1 MNKELIGVNK
11 KEELEYLSAWKKI
24 WKKEKRIPLSISL
37 ISNEGKILDIGSRW
51 GDVTNEIYKKNKN
64 VIGLDFVPK
73 FVDMAKKKY
82 PFINFK
88 EGDVYKIPLNNKSF
102 NTVFMGETLEHLANQ
117 EKAIKEIHR
126 VLKPH
131 GELVL
136 STPNIASLRCRIKLL
151 LGKVIDDDKG
161 HINLLTKKQ
170 LINLLERNGFKI
182 VFLKGDNIRLS
193 HLKLPCFYQNFA
205 DIFIVKAV
213 KKNGK

>member
-1 MNKELIGVNK
+1 MNKELIEIHR
-11 KEELEYLSAWKKI
+11 KEELEYLPTWKKV
-24 WKKEKRIPLSISL
+24 WRKEKRIPLSISL
-37 ISNEGKILDIGSRW
+37 INNKGKILDIGCRW

-64 VIGLDFVPK
+64 IIGIEFVSK
-73 FVDMAKKKY
+73 FVKMARKKY
-82 PFINFK
+82 PHIKFK
-88 EGDVYKIPLNNKSF
+88 VGDAQKIPFDNNSF
-102 NTVFMGETLEHLANQ
+102 NTIFIGEVIEHLINQ

-131 GELVL
+131 GELIL

-151 LGKVIDDDKG
+151 LGKFIDDDKG

-170 LINLLERNGFKI
+170 LINLLESNGFKI

-205 DIFIVKAV
+205 DIFIVKAI
-213 KKNGK
+213 KE